1 GTFGSKPAN
10 WLDRSHVRARYL
22 ALPDANPFLGT
33 NLESW
38 NNDVDGFVVL
48 QSAAPDPFP
57 VSVARVRGNGTLEID
72 ERPARAQALVMNTS
86 GSQIRLDGNV
96 VARRPNGLVLY
107 RIPANAHVQWLAR
120 GLAPDHWI
128 GRRLTYTVWP
138 RRSGTYLVELA
149 LAPKMASRLV
159 EVSAGTAKVRIVRL
173 TAHAHVHVAAMGP

>member
-1 GTFGSKPAN
+1 
-10 WLDRSHVRARYL
+10 
-22 ALPDANPFLGT
+22 
-33 NLESW
+33 
-38 NNDVDGFVVL
+38 
-48 QSAAPDPFP
+48 
-57 VSVARVRGNGTLEID
+57 
-72 ERPARAQALVMNTS
+72 NTS

-138 RRSGTYLVELA
+138 RRSGPYLVELA
-149 LAPKMASRLV
+149 LAPKMASRLG

-173 TAHAHVHVAAMGP
+173 TAHAHVHVAAMGPGPLRLFVHVPPGPVGARTFGARIVSLRFVAPN